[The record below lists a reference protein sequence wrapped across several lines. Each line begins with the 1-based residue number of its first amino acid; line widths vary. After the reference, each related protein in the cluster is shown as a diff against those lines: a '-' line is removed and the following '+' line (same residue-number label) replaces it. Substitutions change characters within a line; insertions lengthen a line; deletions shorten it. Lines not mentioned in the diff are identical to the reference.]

1 MHNKQLYKI
10 NMKNTLQ
17 IPSQSDNISEEINN
31 MFKELEYDP
40 RSNGAVIRYDS

>member
-40 RSNGAVIRYDS
+40 RSNGAIIRYDS